1 MHNWFE
7 CKVSFEKIMENGAQ
21 KKVTEPYLVDA
32 LSFTEAEARIIEEIR
47 PFVSG
52 EFTVTDIK
60 RARLS
65 ELFFN
70 ENGDRF
76 YKIKVYFIT
85 LDEKSGAEKKTA
97 AQMLAQASNLK
108 DAIAV
113 LEDGM
118 KGTLADYT
126 IASVTETQLMD
137 VFPFDANSVPAEKKS
152 EEELIAEQKKQAE
165 TNRKIEKCEVGA
177 VMNGTVETIKPGLQ
191 VPSRRGIAGS
201 LQCGTTCIW

>member
-7 CKVSFEKIMENGAQ
+7 CKVSYEKVLENGMQ

-47 PFVSG
+47 PFISG

-97 AQMLAQASNLK
+97 AQMLAQACTLK
-108 DAIAV
+108 EAISV
-113 LEDGM
+113 LEEGM
-118 KGTLADYT
+118 KGTMADYT
-126 IASVTETQLMD
+126 IASVAETMLMD
-137 VFPFDANSVPAEKKS
+137 VFPFSVNDDKTPKS
-152 EEELIAEQKKQAE
+152 GEELIAEQKKQAE
-165 TNRKIEKCEVGA
+165 DKAQEA
-177 VMNGTVETIKPGLQ
+177 
-191 VPSRRGIAGS
+191 
-201 LQCGTTCIW
+201 

>member
-7 CKVSFEKIMENGAQ
+7 CKVSYEKMLENGMQ

-47 PFVSG
+47 PFITG

-97 AQMLAQASNLK
+97 AQMLAQATTLK
-108 DAIAV
+108 EAIAV

-137 VFPFDANSVPAEKKS
+137 CLLYTSDAADE
-152 EEELIAEQKKQAE
+152 
-165 TNRKIEKCEVGA
+165 
-177 VMNGTVETIKPGLQ
+177 
-191 VPSRRGIAGS
+191 
-201 LQCGTTCIW
+201 